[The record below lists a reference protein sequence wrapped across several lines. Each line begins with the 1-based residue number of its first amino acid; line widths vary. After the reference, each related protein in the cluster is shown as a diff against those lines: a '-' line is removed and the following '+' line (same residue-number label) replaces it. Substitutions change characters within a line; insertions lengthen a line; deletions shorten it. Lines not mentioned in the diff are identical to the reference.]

1 MIEYDERIYKNIV
14 LFNPFIKIRKVQ
26 NAFKQ
31 IRIQKEK
38 KLLLDNTF
46 KEYNRKFREN
56 NNKSFDYASKSLAA
70 MVKNEILTI
79 EQIDE
84 ILFIIAEE
92 SLFNSYIYKLSSE
105 QLKIDGKRLINWK
118 LPTTNKI
125 LENIG
130 ISSNKDFKICGY
142 RLVEDTPGTVESLR
156 LLLIDSKI
164 LQKYDKEEDKSYNF
178 VFPTLVEYD
187 FRRQL
192 LHIRT
197 QEINNIINTDDKFKT
212 ASGRIKNTLAFID
225 SFKNPIKYK
234 NISNFKEKLF
244 NIEENLLKEV
254 RNKVNKEIDSFK
266 EPINVF
272 CKSIDAKYKNKS
284 ENISTADY
292 VKTSIQTIIAMNI
305 DRNPLGDITGIK
317 FRNKDTDDGS
327 YSEIS
332 IRDKKNHC
340 ISVDNLYWLNLAV
353 LLDVKS
359 VEFMKLVLYKD
370 NLTSLVNL
378 DYSLGTG
385 NIKLLKNTAREDGTM
400 PSQFKYDS
408 VLNEL
413 VKFI

>member
-14 LFNPFIKIRKVQ
+14 LFSPFIKIGKIQ
-26 NAFKQ
+26 DAFKQ
-31 IRIQKEK
+31 ISTKKEEEYSLK
-38 KLLLDNTF
+38 NTL
-46 KEYNRKFREN
+46 KEYNRKFREK
-56 NNKSFDYASKSLAA
+56 NNKSYDYASKSLAA

-84 ILFIIAEE
+84 ILFIITED

-105 QLKIDGKRLINWK
+105 QLKTNGERLINWK
-118 LPTTNKI
+118 LPNTIEI

-130 ISSNKDFKICGY
+130 ISTKKDFKVCGY
-142 RLVEDTPGTVESLR
+142 KLVEGTPGTVESLR
-156 LLLIDSKI
+156 LLLIDSQI
-164 LQKYDKEEDKSYNF
+164 LQRYDKEEDETYNF
-178 VFPTLVEYD
+178 IFPTLVEYD

-197 QEINNIINTDDKFKT
+197 QEINNIINTEDKFRT
-212 ASGRIKNTLAFID
+212 ASGRIKNTLTFID

-234 NISNFKEKLF
+234 HVSNFKEKLF

-254 RNKVNKEIDSFK
+254 RNKVNKELDSFK

-305 DRNPLGDITGIK
+305 VRNPLGDITSIK
-317 FRNKDTDDGS
+317 FRNKSTDDESS
-327 YSEIS
+327 YSEVS

-359 VEFMKLVLYKD
+359 VESMKLVLYKD

-385 NIKLLKNTAREDGTM
+385 NIKLLKNTAGEDGTM
-400 PSQFKYDS
+400 PSQVKYDS
-408 VLNEL
+408 VLDEL
-413 VKFI
+413 V

>member
-1 MIEYDERIYKNIV
+1 
-14 LFNPFIKIRKVQ
+14 
-26 NAFKQ
+26 
-31 IRIQKEK
+31 
-38 KLLLDNTF
+38 
-46 KEYNRKFREN
+46 
-56 NNKSFDYASKSLAA
+56 
-70 MVKNEILTI
+70 
-79 EQIDE
+79 
-84 ILFIIAEE
+84 
-92 SLFNSYIYKLSSE
+92 
-105 QLKIDGKRLINWK
+105 
-118 LPTTNKI
+118 
-125 LENIG
+125 
-130 ISSNKDFKICGY
+130 
-142 RLVEDTPGTVESLR
+142 
-156 LLLIDSKI
+156 
-164 LQKYDKEEDKSYNF
+164 
-178 VFPTLVEYD
+178 
-187 FRRQL
+187 
-192 LHIRT
+192 
-197 QEINNIINTDDKFKT
+197 
-212 ASGRIKNTLAFID
+212 
-225 SFKNPIKYK
+225 
-234 NISNFKEKLF
+234 LF

-272 CKSIDAKYKNKS
+272 CESIDAKYKNKS